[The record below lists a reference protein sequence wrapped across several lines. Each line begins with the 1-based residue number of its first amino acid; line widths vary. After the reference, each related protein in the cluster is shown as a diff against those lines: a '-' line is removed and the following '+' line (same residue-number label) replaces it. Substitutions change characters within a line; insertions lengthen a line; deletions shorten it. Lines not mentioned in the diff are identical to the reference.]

1 MIDLETEKKRLVE
14 LKAEYERMH
23 GIFGDQKIL
32 GRIEE
37 AKRWIALLENK
48 PMSGEPNGC

>member
-1 MIDLETEKKRLVE
+1 MIDLQAEKKRLLE
-14 LKAEYERMH
+14 LEAEYNRMY

-32 GRIEE
+32 GQIEE